1 MEICQIAVKI
11 KEQTSVLIYSEEGLK
26 GMILFS
32 MQMKYSLVICSV
44 CTNITWLFSYSS
56 SPSLGIKVE
65 KTMETLLSDKIVLFC
80 VKTKEFSA
88 FYVDRNTSVLAWS
101 GRLLRRECLLYEVI
115 KWGVK

>member
-11 KEQTSVLIYSEEGLK
+11 KEKTLALK
-26 GMILFS
+26 DMILLS
-32 MQMKYSLVICSV
+32 MQMKYSRVIYSV

-80 VKTKEFSA
+80 VKTKEFAA
-88 FYVDRNTSVLAWS
+88 FYVDRNILVLACS
-101 GRLLRRECLLYEVI
+101 DRLLRRECLLYEVI